1 MGKEKG
7 ASQTE
12 KPTQKRL
19 RDARRDG
26 DVHKSK
32 ELTSTVLVLLWVL
45 MGWLLAP
52 LIGRRLNGLFAE
64 MFDSL
69 QMPFNM
75 AVYNLAFNSVTVFLY
90 VMAILLLPAIIV
102 GTLTEFLQVGA
113 IFAPTKVKPNA
124 SHINPVEGLK
134 RMFSMRNFVEVIKA
148 LVKTILLVGI
158 IAFVLLRL
166 LKDIIGLPMLGPAP
180 MAPLFWHGTVL
191 ICAAVVF
198 VFFFVA
204 VLDAIYQKHAFT
216 KDMMMSRRDI
226 QQEVKE
232 NEGDPMIKGQRRQLQ
247 QEWAQQNQMQAVR
260 RSSVVVTNPTHI
272 AVALY
277 YDETETD
284 LPMIT
289 AMGEDYDAQMIKKV
303 AEEEGIPIMENVP
316 LARGL
321 YQDLAVEDYITAPF
335 FDAVAEVLRWA
346 ESITNQ
352 RYGR

>member
-1 MGKEKG
+1 MAKEKG

-12 KPTQKRL
+12 KPTPKRL

-52 LIGRRLNGLFAE
+52 VMGRRINGLFAE
-64 MFDSL
+64 MFVSM
-69 QMPFNM
+69 QEPFAM
-75 AVYNLAFNSVTVFLY
+75 AVHDLAFQSLEVFMY
-90 VMAILLLPAIIV
+90 IMAILLLPAVVI
-102 GTLTEFLQVGA
+102 GTFTEFLQVGA
-113 IFAPTKVKPNA
+113 IFAPSKVKPNA
-124 SHINPVEGLK
+124 AYINPVEGIK
-134 RMFSMRNFVEVIKA
+134 RMFSMRNLVEVLKA
-148 LVKTILLVGI
+148 VVKTGLLVGI
-158 IAFVLLRL
+158 IAFVMLRL

-180 MAPLFWHGTVL
+180 IAPLFWHGTVL

-204 VLDAIYQKHAFT
+204 VLDALYQKHAYT
-216 KDMMMSRRDI
+216 KDLMMSRRDI
-226 QQEVKE
+226 KQEVKE
-232 NEGDPMIKGQRRQLQ
+232 NEGDPLIKSQRRQLQ
-247 QEWAQQNQMQAVR
+247 QEWAQQNQLQAVR

-277 YDETETD
+277 YDEVDTD

-289 AMGEDYDAQMIKKV
+289 AMGEDYDAEQIKKV

-321 YQDLAVEDYITAPF
+321 YADLSVEDYITAPF

-346 ESITNQ
+346 ETINDQ

>member
-1 MGKEKG
+1 MPKEKG

-12 KPTQKRL
+12 KPTAKRL
-19 RDARRDG
+19 RDARREG

-45 MGWLLAP
+45 MGWLLTP
-52 LIGRRLNGLFAE
+52 IMGRRINGLFAE
-64 MFDSL
+64 MFAALD
-69 QMPFNM
+69 QPFGM
-75 AVYNLAFNSVTVFLY
+75 AIYNLGFNSLIVFLFI
-90 VMAILLLPAIIV
+90 MAIFLLPAIVI
-102 GTLTEFLQVGA
+102 GTFTDFLQIGV
-113 IFAPTKVKPNA
+113 IFAPTKIKPNA
-124 SHINPVEGLK
+124 AHINPVEGLK
-134 RMFSMRNFVEVIKA
+134 RMFSMRNFVEVVKA
-148 LVKTILLVGI
+148 LAKTILLVGI
-158 IAFVLLRL
+158 IAFVMLRYL
-166 LKDIIGLPMLGPAP
+166 DDIIALPMLGPAP
-180 MAPLFWHGTVL
+180 IAPLFWRGLVL
-191 ICAAVVF
+191 ICTAVVF

-204 VLDAIYQKHAFT
+204 VLDALYQQHAYT
-216 KDMMMSRRDI
+216 KDLMMSRRDI
-226 QQEVKE
+226 KQEVKE
-232 NEGDPMIKGQRRQLQ
+232 NEGDPLIKGQRRQLQ
-247 QEWAQQNQMQAVR
+247 NEWAQQNQMQAVR

-321 YQDLAVEDYITAPF
+321 YQDLAVEDYITEPF